1 MRPAIGWRHVIV
13 RLSVWLRRTL
23 YVAVGVLFLTGTAWF
38 VGNRFT
44 EFSRSETWQR
54 TSTYL
59 MMVHGGAGM
68 AFLFV
73 FGALGAAHVPVA
85 WRADKNRRSGIVM
98 LAASVVLSVTAF
110 GLYYVGSETLRHWT
124 SELHLAIGL
133 GLPILLVLHIVV
145 GRYIMSARR
154 RRLLRRRGPRP
165 HRRSRVAVP
174 DAEHVR
180 RGRTEAAARRQHDVN
195 TGAGPAHR

>member
-59 MMVHGGAGM
+59 MMVHGGAAM
-68 AFLFV
+68 AFLFA
-73 FGALGAAHVPVA
+73 FGALGAAHIPVA
-85 WRADKNRRSGIVM
+85 WRSDKNRRSGIVI
-98 LAASVVLSVTAF
+98 LAASAVLSVTAF

-124 SELHLAIGL
+124 SDLHLAIGL
-133 GLPILLVLHIVV
+133 GFPILLVLHIAV
-145 GRYIMSARR
+145 GRYIVSARKS
-154 RRLLRRRGPRP
+154 RLLRKRGVR
-165 HRRSRVAVP
+165 HRRHARLAVR
-174 DAEHVR
+174 DGDHAR
-180 RGRTEAAARRQHDVN
+180 RGRTEAVPRRQDDVN
-195 TGAGPAHR
+195 TDDATAHR